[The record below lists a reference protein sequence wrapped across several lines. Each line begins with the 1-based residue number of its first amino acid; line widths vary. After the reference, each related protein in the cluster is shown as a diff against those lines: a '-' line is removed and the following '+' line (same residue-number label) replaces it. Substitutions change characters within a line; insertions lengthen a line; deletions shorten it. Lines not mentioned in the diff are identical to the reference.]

1 MGRPHAGWKLNH
13 GPEGLSASLF
23 FMPQALMERVAGA
36 RGKRKRKKEGRPRV
50 RKDNGWM
57 LHIKE

>member
-13 GPEGLSASLF
+13 GPEGLSASL

-36 RGKRKRKKEGRPRV
+36 RGKRKRKKEGRPNV

-57 LHIKE
+57 LHTKE